1 MKYILQLFK
10 DYYGIFIFVFTIAIA
25 YQFVA
30 SGIISWHHKKHY
42 NNGINNFKFNHISK
56 TDLYIKHY
64 AKKYK
69 VKVALVKGI
78 IKVESNNGK
87 YIKSSSGACGIMQIE
102 PETAYYVTH
111 KHISCKKL
119 IKNKKLNIK
128 IGIKYLGFLLK
139 IFPKVAYA
147 IAAYNAGPTIA
158 YKWYKQLGYIP
169 QSINPLN
176 NVYGYT
182 VKVLNYTNKFL
193 NINQSNIENFGT
205 IFNPKKNN
213 KIKLTSDSYLVMR

>member
-1 MKYILQLFK
+1 MKYILQLLK

-128 IGIKYLGFLLK
+128 IGIEYLSFLLK
-139 IFPKVAYA
+139 NFSQIAYA
-147 IAAYNAGPTIA
+147 IAGYNAGYNAALYFLKTKHLPTSA
-158 YKWYKQLGYIP
+158 
-169 QSINPLN
+169 NPTD
-176 NVYGYT
+176 NVHHY
-182 VKVLNYTNKFL
+182 VLKVLKFSKRYKAANHL
-193 NINQSNIENFGT
+193 
-205 IFNPKKNN
+205 
-213 KIKLTSDSYLVMR
+213 YY